1 MPVSIEFTKDYAPTT
16 LGKEAALILGVLR
29 TTILYLRDRTKIV
42 LSGQLV
48 AEWAECL
55 PKAIAQ
61 CCSPRDPLEIHLDG
75 VTCVD
80 RAGEE
85 ALLSLSR
92 AQGCFRCTSPF
103 VRALCEHLG
112 IPVEGDSP

>member
-29 TTILYLRDRTKIV
+29 TTILYLRDRTKVV
-42 LSGQLV
+42 LKGQLV

-55 PKAIAQ
+55 PKAVAH
-61 CCSPRDPLEIHLDG
+61 CCSTRDAVEIDLDG
-75 VTCVD
+75 ITCVD
-80 RAGEE
+80 RAGEQ

-92 AQGCFRCTSPF
+92 AHGRFRCTFPF
-103 VRALCEHLG
+103 ARALCEHLG
-112 IPVEGDSP
+112 IPVEGDS